1 MRTRSTP
8 SIAFQS
14 SPVRSSVGVLA
25 IIVLLGAPGLAA
37 GANDQ
42 PTDSGQST
50 ATNRQLELEE
60 VDMNLIDPALLGFGP
75 PGFSSVVTVSRA
87 MDFSNG
93 GGAVDYTDGRALLPV
108 WAHETE
114 DGTVF
119 GATLAY
125 GWASLDASG
134 ALGLPRQNL
143 HTLELQLTAAHFPKG
158 DEGWMGLA
166 IVSPGLA
173 TDFKSVSSDDFAFS
187 AIVVAGYQFSPRF
200 TLSAAA
206 FYAHSIGEDTV
217 VPGIGVV
224 WRPNDHWIVQLTPPI
239 GAVGWS
245 PSKDWT
251 FSLSAY
257 PSGGAWGVDQA
268 GQDRNIEAI
277 QLEGWRAGLGVERRV
292 GDHLRLSAQVGMNFG
307 GQLELRDRNGG
318 VLFSRDL
325 DSSPF
330 GLLGAAWNF

>member
-8 SIAFQS
+8 SMAFQS

-37 GANDQ
+37 YASDQ
-42 PTDSGQST
+42 ATGSGPS
-50 ATNRQLELEE
+50 AAIHRRLELEE
-60 VDMNLIDPALLGFGP
+60 VDMNLIDPALLGFAP
-75 PGFSSVVTVSRA
+75 PGFSAVITVSKA

-93 GGAVDYTDGRALLPV
+93 GGSVDYTDGRALLPV

-143 HTLELQLTAAHFPKG
+143 NTLELQLTAAHFPKG

-166 IVSPGLA
+166 IVSPGLT
-173 TDFKSVSSDDFAFS
+173 TDFKNVSSDDFSFS

-217 VPGIGVV
+217 APGIGVV
-224 WRPNDHWIVQLTPPI
+224 WRPNEQWIVQLTPPI

-245 PSKDWT
+245 PNKNWI

-257 PSGGAWGVDQA
+257 PSGSAWGIDQE
-268 GQDRNIEAI
+268 GKDRNTKAI
-277 QLEGWRAGLGVERRV
+277 QLEGWRAGLDMERRV
-292 GDHLRLSAQVGMNFG
+292 GDHLRLSVQVGMNFG

-318 VLFSRDL
+318 VLFNRDL